1 MEIDFKCRYKD
12 YTVKAVLNHLP
23 ANEEQMSGIITF
35 LAYVKE
41 RTDVAVVI
49 RSNDEEY
56 ADDVPQEVLLSAS
69 PHGYYMELNYPM
81 EDWEWDHPLLLAN
94 DHLTEEE
101 AASVLTSIFRDCTD
115 DIPIVSNEFG
125 EVSSSVYPKEEEAE

>member
-1 MEIDFKCRYKD
+1 MGIDYNCRYKD
-12 YTVKAVLNHLP
+12 YTAKAVLNHLP
-23 ANEEQMSGIITF
+23 ANDEQLSAIIAF
-35 LAYVKE
+35 LAYVRE

-49 RSNDEEY
+49 KSNDEEY

-69 PHGYYMELNYPM
+69 PQGYYMELNYSM

-101 AASVLTSIFRDCTD
+101 AASVLISIFRDCTD
-115 DIPIVSNEFG
+115 DIPIVFNGFG
-125 EVSSSVYPKEEEAE
+125 EVSSMVYPKEEAEE